1 MTPPAPDAPPQTTP
15 AETDA
20 RREHRRG
27 LAAGFGAYLLWGAMP
42 LYFPLLEPAA
52 PLEIIAHRVVWSLV
66 FCLLLLLAT
75 RSFPQ
80 LRAVLRD
87 PRLLTTLGIGAVLVA
102 VNWSIYVW
110 AVLEDRVL
118 DAALGYFINPVV
130 TVLLAVLVLRERLR
144 PLQWV
149 AIGLGI
155 VAVVVLTVG
164 VGHVPWVSLALA
176 FSFGLY
182 SLVKNRVGGR
192 VAAAPGLA
200 AETLVLAPF
209 AVGYLVYLQAQ
220 GTNTMTS
227 HGAGHLLALASAGV
241 VTAVPLLLFAASA
254 RRVPLRVVG
263 LLQYLTPVLQFLVG
277 LLVFHE
283 TMPVARWVGFVL
295 VWAALV
301 VLTTDGLRA
310 ARALRLADPRRR
322 RAATAPAAPAE
333 GAPADTVEPIT

>member
-1 MTPPAPDAPPQTTP
+1 MPDTTAPADD
-15 AETDA
+15 EA

-27 LAAGFGAYLLWGAMP
+27 LAAGFTAYLLWGAMP

-66 FCLLLLLAT
+66 FCLLLLTVT
-75 RSFPQ
+75 RTVPQ
-80 LRAVLRD
+80 LGVALRD
-87 PRLLTTLGIGAVLVA
+87 RRLLLTLSLGAVLVA

-110 AVLEDRVL
+110 AVLADKVL

-130 TVLLAVLVLRERLR
+130 TVLLAVVVLRERLR

-149 AIGLGI
+149 AISLGLA
-155 VAVVVLTVG
+155 AVVVLTVG

-200 AETLVLAPF
+200 AETLVLTPLA
-209 AVGYLVYLQAQ
+209 AGYLVYLQTQ
-220 GTNTMTS
+220 GENTMTT
-227 HGAGHLLALASAGV
+227 HGTGHLLALASAGI

-301 VLTTDGLRA
+301 LLTADGLRA
-310 ARALRLADPRRR
+310 ARSLRLADPRRR
-322 RAATAPAAPAE
+322 VTPPTPAD

>member
-1 MTPPAPDAPPQTTP
+1 MPDATAP
-15 AETDA
+15 AEDEA
-20 RREHRRG
+20 RREYRRG
-27 LAAGFGAYLLWGAMP
+27 LAAGFAAYLLWGAMP
-42 LYFPLLEPAA
+42 LYFPLLDPAA

-66 FCLLLLLAT
+66 FCVLLLAVT
-75 RSFPQ
+75 RTIPQ
-80 LRAVLRD
+80 LGAVLRD
-87 PRLLTTLGIGAVLVA
+87 RRLLLPLSLGAVLVA

-149 AIGLGI
+149 AISLGL

-200 AETLVLAPF
+200 AETLVLTPL

-220 GTNTMTS
+220 GENTMTT
-227 HGAGHLLALASAGV
+227 HGTGHVLALASAGI

-277 LLVFHE
+277 LLVFNE

-295 VWAALV
+295 VWAALIL
-301 VLTTDGLRA
+301 LTTDGLRA
-310 ARALRLADPRRR
+310 ARAMRSADQRRR
-322 RAATAPAAPAE
+322 VAPPTPVD
-333 GAPADTVEPIT
+333 GAPADTVEPIS